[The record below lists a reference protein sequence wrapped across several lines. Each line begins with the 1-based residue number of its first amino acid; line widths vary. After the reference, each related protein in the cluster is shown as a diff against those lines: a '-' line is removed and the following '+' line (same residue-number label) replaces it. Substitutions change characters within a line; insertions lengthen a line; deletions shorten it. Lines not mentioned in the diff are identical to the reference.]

1 MGRRSADQHQSM
13 KREGRI
19 HGFNVRV
26 GKRAWGD
33 GGYRG
38 KIAFNKPTNES
49 KSAIKHPVPVVAQ
62 AVYNEHELPAQKS
75 FGKTKNAF
83 KAKDLDITRNHLM
96 QDWSI
101 YKGGLPVDEDYDD
114 EGSDDVYLYHREQWT
129 NDEYGNGGHEDEEV
143 DEDEDEEHN
152 NEQEHEEDAYWDADS
167 RARSQMVLPIESLL
181 TASKRK
187 IAPSK
192 ANAVQQRRQQQQL
205 TLTDAVGVAEIV
217 VERTAPAAATAG
229 DDDDGNNID
238 QFESWWG
245 LGFYDEEEVPD
256 DWFLITEEEDFLV
269 PA

>member
-1 MGRRSADQHQSM
+1 M

-38 KIAFNKPTNES
+38 KIAFNKPTNQS

-75 FGKTKNAF
+75 FGKTKSAF

-129 NDEYGNGGHEDEEV
+129 NDEYGNGRHEDEKVEE

-152 NEQEHEEDAYWDADS
+152 NEQDHEENAYWDANS

-192 ANAVQQRRQQQQL
+192 ANAVQQRRHQQQL

-217 VERTAPAAATAG
+217 VEGTAPAAATAD